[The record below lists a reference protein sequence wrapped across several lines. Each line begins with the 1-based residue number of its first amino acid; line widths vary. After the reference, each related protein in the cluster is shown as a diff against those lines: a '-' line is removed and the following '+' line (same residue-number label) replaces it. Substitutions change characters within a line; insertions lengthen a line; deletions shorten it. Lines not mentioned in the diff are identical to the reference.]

1 MSTPNLSVPVEVAVG
16 VLVREDGAVLLARR
30 PESKVYAGYW
40 EFPGGKVER
49 GETAHDAL
57 VRELAEELGI
67 QVQQA
72 YRWITQEFTYPHA
85 TVRLNFF
92 RVTAWSGEV
101 RTLEHDDMR
110 WEWPAGVTVAPLL
123 PANGP
128 VLRALALP
136 HELAITHCLELGMDV
151 QLLRI
156 KARLAAGLRLI
167 QVREPG
173 MAPAHLEDFLGR
185 VLALARSA
193 GASVLV
199 NADIDLATR
208 AHADGVHLS
217 ARQVAATTIRPDLAM
232 LGASS
237 HDRAERQSAERLG
250 VDFVLLGSV
259 LPTLSHPDTQ
269 PLGWERFEA
278 IAMGA
283 RVPVFALGGLKHS
296 DMEVAW
302 RRGAHGIAMQRAAW
316 F

>member
-1 MSTPNLSVPVEVAVG
+1 

-40 EFPGGKVER
+40 EFPGGKVEK

-67 QVQQA
+67 RVQQA

-92 RVTAWSGEV
+92 RVTDWSGEV

-110 WEWPAGVTVAPLL
+110 WEQPVGVTVAPLL

-128 VLRALALP
+128 VLRGLALP
-136 HELAITHCLELGMDV
+136 HELAITNCVELGMDV

-156 KARLAAGLRLI
+156 GARLASGLRLI

-173 MAPAHLEDFLGR
+173 MPQRHLAEFLDH
-185 VLALARSA
+185 VLALTRPA
-193 GASVLV
+193 GARVLV

-232 LGASS
+232 VGASC
-237 HDRAERQSAERLG
+237 HDRLERESAERLG

-259 LPTLSHPDTQ
+259 LPTLSHPGVA
-269 PLGWERFEA
+269 PLGWERFEDV
-278 IAMGA
+278 AMGA
-283 RVPVFALGGLKHS
+283 RVPVFALGGL
-296 DMEVAW
+296 DYGDLQTAW
-302 RRGAHGIAMQRAAW
+302 RGGAHGIAMQRAAW
-316 F
+316 R